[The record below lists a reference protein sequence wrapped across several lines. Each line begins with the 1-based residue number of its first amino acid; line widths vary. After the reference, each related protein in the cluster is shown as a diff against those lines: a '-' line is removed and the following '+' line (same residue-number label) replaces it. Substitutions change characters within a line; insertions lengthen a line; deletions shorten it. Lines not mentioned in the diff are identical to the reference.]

1 MPQPTPSMLEFC
13 AAVLTEVSGLVI
25 LCSTL
30 LTLFSLNCYRSG
42 YDSFTGSRDRLGRST
57 RRRLGSSNRWLYGRW
72 WRERRSRRYC
82 GFLFRSLRL
91 LRGRLGHLLSCDYF
105 RLNISPLS
113 QILLRKIV
121 LFDCGDTLV
130 ALVHTYSLCG
140 ALHIK
145 NHNRVNRFSA
155 SGTMGTISL
164 FMASAVLTNN
174 VAKTWYSDNRLHSW
188 LVRELVGDLGVSVC

>member
-1 MPQPTPSMLEFC
+1 MPQPTPSILEFC

-30 LTLFSLNCYRSG
+30 LTLFFLTCYRRG
-42 YDSFTGSRDRLGRST
+42 HDSFPRGRDRLWSSD
-57 RRRLGSSNRWLYGRW
+57 RRSNRWLLLHW
-72 WRERRSRRYC
+72 WSRRRSRRCC